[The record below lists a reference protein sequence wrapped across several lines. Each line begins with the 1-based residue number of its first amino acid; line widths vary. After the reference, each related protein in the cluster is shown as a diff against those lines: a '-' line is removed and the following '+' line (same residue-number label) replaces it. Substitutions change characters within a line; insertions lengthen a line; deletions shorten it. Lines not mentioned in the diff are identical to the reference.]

1 MDKKHRVI
9 TCVPHRL
16 ITKETLWAP
25 LAYIDVYWWKEMCG
39 KNSKSKVHTPMKAS
53 DCKWITLITITR
65 IYFLGLRLQTGG
77 PAHSADTPC
86 IWPLRI
92 TREEI
97 CVYGCAVQGPLKLWW
112 KRMVITI
119 LVLKVLLRASIGM
132 WYTSLSQSDAE
143 DKLVPGAS
151 GIIHT
156 TIQMTHLATYLRTG
170 PTSVSSAGAINE

>member
-1 MDKKHRVI
+1 MGPI
-9 TCVPHRL
+9 CL
-16 ITKETLWAP
+16 YWCLLMKEDVWEEQQVESSHANEGEWLQVDYFNNYHENLLFGVEAP
-25 LAYIDVYWWKEMCG
+25 NRGTSA
-39 KNSKSKVHTPMKAS
+39 T
-53 DCKWITLITITR
+53 
-65 IYFLGLRLQTGG
+65 
-77 PAHSADTPC
+77 ADTPC
-86 IWPLRI
+86 IWPFRI
-92 TREEI
+92 AREEI